1 MWISSNSL
9 DGRTALVT
17 GAGRGLGQAIAL
29 NLAQAGARGALLG
42 RSGGELDQTAKQV
55 REFGA
60 GVLAIQADVGDPG
73 QLSAAARRACGELG
87 DVDVLI
93 NNAAVVTPL
102 GASTGIDPAQWAA
115 AI

>member
-73 QLSAAARRACGELG
+73 QLSAAARRACG
-87 DVDVLI
+87 DTKKCCM
-93 NNAAVVTPL
+93 NPL
-102 GASTGIDPAQWAA
+102 TVIGASLCVLTSV
-115 AI
+115 